1 MPNDLS
7 TKPCDHYTEYA
18 KFDADYGF
26 AKRAGFQLSE
36 LQIKDVEQF
45 VRWSASLNT
54 YEVGGGKTTVST
66 VVSLMR
72 GVQVTLVIMPPIL
85 LKSWETWLLKV
96 SERVVLYRGSPQE
109 RAAMDLTSARWI
121 VASLD
126 IFRRDYGRIVTAL
139 HAKPHEMIVD
149 ECFTYKTMVTTEFGD
164 LPIGEIAERKE
175 NLKVLS
181 LNFSTGA
188 LEWKKVT
195 NWFTKTPKTYLL
207 RVNHANGNFDCTPS
221 HKIRVGAVWKRADE
235 LAIGDELTT
244 LDEGAGEN
252 CLRSLRPV
260 LCCSCER
267 QASLLQSV
275 LQDEG
280 STGKSR
286 VLQEV
291 EGVHAKSMGKLPPEG
306 CTKPSSV
313 EANEREQS
321 DEAPGEQGED
331 DNNATSD
338 GAQACKAWRQ
348 REGANRASAKT
359 CGGPRTDNGVRCKDQ
374 GCERCC
380 RVSAKLL
387 QAGLSAPWE
396 QTRSGSRR
404 SKSQH
409 GESKTE
415 GCKKDA
421 GTRVSRVE
429 SVEVLEQRD
438 YGESGSCGA
447 GSTKVYDLEVEDNHN
462 YFANGV
468 VVSNCHNLKNPAS
481 VLFKK
486 VQQASAGGYL
496 QMLTGTPI
504 SKPLDAYAYIKLKTP
519 NLYRNYTHFEATH
532 VEERDFWKRPIRFG
546 HLDLLK
552 ENLELQTISRT
563 KKEIHGYDLTPI
575 FPDTSY
581 ELSPEHQRLYNK
593 LVDEQLLIFDDGTKI
608 DATTGPALRHA
619 LQQVVVN
626 FDHFSNNFENR
637 SVAYDL
643 IDQTIEETCC
653 TQLDHSKLI
662 IWTKYKMTSA
672 RVLAY
677 CLKLG
682 IKTVAAY
689 SGSDSAA
696 AAEAFMHDP
705 ETRILVANQQ
715 SAGAG
720 LNPQYV
726 CSEALYLEMDT
737 VPIYNRQ
744 SIGRLDRVGQT
755 VRPRMRIA
763 VALGTVQVG
772 LYHDM
777 LKNDDMV
784 ERIEPSKDG
793 LRKMLLGQ
801 V

>member
-1 MPNDLS
+1 MPNAPS
-7 TKPCDHYTEYA
+7 TQPSEHYTEYA

-26 AKRAGFQLSE
+26 AEKAGFQLSE
-36 LQIKDVEQF
+36 FQIKDVEQF

-54 YEVGGGKTTVST
+54 YEVGSGKTVVST

-85 LKSWETWLLKV
+85 LKSWDTWLRKV

-109 RAAMDLTSARWI
+109 RAVIDLNNARWI

-126 IFRRDYGRIVTAL
+126 IFRRDYSRLATAL
-139 HAKPHEMIVD
+139 HARSHEVI
-149 ECFTYKTMVTTEFGD
+149 
-164 LPIGEIAERKE
+164 
-175 NLKVLS
+175 
-181 LNFSTGA
+181 
-188 LEWKKVT
+188 
-195 NWFTKTPKTYLL
+195 
-207 RVNHANGNFDCTPS
+207 
-221 HKIRVGAVWKRADE
+221 
-235 LAIGDELTT
+235 
-244 LDEGAGEN
+244 LDEA
-252 CLRSLRPV
+252 
-260 LCCSCER
+260 
-267 QASLLQSV
+267 
-275 LQDEG
+275 
-280 STGKSR
+280 
-286 VLQEV
+286 
-291 EGVHAKSMGKLPPEG
+291 H
-306 CTKPSSV
+306 
-313 EANEREQS
+313 
-321 DEAPGEQGED
+321 
-331 DNNATSD
+331 
-338 GAQACKAWRQ
+338 
-348 REGANRASAKT
+348 SA
-359 CGGPRTDNGVRCKDQ
+359 
-374 GCERCC
+374 
-380 RVSAKLL
+380 
-387 QAGLSAPWE
+387 
-396 QTRSGSRR
+396 
-404 SKSQH
+404 
-409 GESKTE
+409 
-415 GCKKDA
+415 
-421 GTRVSRVE
+421 
-429 SVEVLEQRD
+429 
-438 YGESGSCGA
+438 
-447 GSTKVYDLEVEDNHN
+447 
-462 YFANGV
+462 
-468 VVSNCHNLKNPAS
+468 KNPAS

-504 SKPLDAYAYIKLKTP
+504 SKTLDAYAYIKLKTP

-546 HLDLLK
+546 HLDMLK
-552 ENLELQTISRT
+552 ENLEIQTISRT

-593 LVDEQLLIFDDGTKI
+593 LVDEQLLTFDDGTKI

-626 FDHFSNNFENR
+626 FDHFSNNPDNR
-637 SVAYDL
+637 SAAYDL

-653 TQLDHSKLI
+653 TQLNHSKLI

-720 LNPQYV
+720 LNPQRV

-772 LYHDM
+772 LFHDM

-784 ERIEPSKDG
+784 ERIEPSKDS

-801 V
+801 L